1 MTPAEFHY
9 DGITVRGVTLA
20 GEETYVVVPEMNV
33 GFDVGRCQRDLLSID
48 HVFLSH
54 GHMDH
59 AAGVAYYFSQ
69 REFVDNDPGHLYV
82 PELLVEP
89 LRTLMRVWADIDGH
103 VPASNIQ
110 AAAPGQDIEVRRNLI
125 VRPFAVNHPCRRHDR
140 TVVQALGYAAIEVR
154 QKLKQEF
161 LDRTGP
167 QIVELKKQG
176 VQITNRVEMPLVT
189 YCGDTTAGGFLDH
202 EFVRDAKIL
211 LLECTF
217 VDPDHRERARVG
229 NHMHLDQLREII
241 PKLRNERI
249 LLTHLTRRTML
260 SDAKALLREAIG
272 EKQAERV
279 SFLMEHRRRR
289 GRPRPVPTPE

>member
-20 GEETYVVVPEMNV
+20 GEETFVVLPEMNL
-33 GFDVGRCQRDLLSID
+33 GFDMGRCQRDLLSID

-59 AAGVAYYFSQ
+59 SAGAAYYFSQ
-69 REFVDNDPGHLYV
+69 REFVDNDPGNLYV
-82 PELLVEP
+82 PEPLLEP
-89 LRTLMRVWADIDGH
+89 LRALMRVWADIDGH
-103 VPASNIQ
+103 VPPSNIH
-110 AAAPGQDIEVRRNLI
+110 AATPGQDIAVRRNLI
-125 VRPFAVNHPCRRHDR
+125 VRPFAVNHPCRRHDH
-140 TVVQALGYAAIEVR
+140 TVVQSLGFAAIEVR
-154 QKLKQEF
+154 QKLKQEY

-167 QIVELKKQG
+167 QIVELKKKG

-189 YCGDTTAGGFLDH
+189 YCGDTAPGAFLDH
-202 EFVRDAKIL
+202 EYVRDAKIL

-217 VDPDHRERARVG
+217 VDPDHRERARAG
-229 NHMHLDQLREII
+229 NHMHLDALREIV
-241 PKLRNERI
+241 PGLRNERI

-260 SDAKALLREAIG
+260 SDAKVLLRDAIG

-289 GRPRPVPTPE
+289 GRARPISAPE